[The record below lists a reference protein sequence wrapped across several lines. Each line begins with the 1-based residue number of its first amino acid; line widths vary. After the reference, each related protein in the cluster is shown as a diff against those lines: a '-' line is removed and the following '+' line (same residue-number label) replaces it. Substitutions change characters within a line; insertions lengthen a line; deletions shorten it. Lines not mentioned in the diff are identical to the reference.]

1 VGAVSSYGFSNV
13 TENHSISVTFQSDI
27 INSIAAVNAGG
38 GQYTDHFG
46 VVYQADEYYSGGAT
60 AATTTAIAG
69 TVDSTLYQSLR
80 YGNASYNIPL
90 ANGSYSV
97 TLKFAE
103 IFWNAAGQRVF
114 NVSMQGQQV
123 ISNLDIYAQV
133 GLNAAYDV
141 TIPVS
146 VTNGVLNIAF
156 TSVVDNAVVSAI
168 EVTQAQP
175 SNQFFVN
182 AGGSQY
188 TDHSGMV
195 FQPDGD
201 YSGGA
206 IVSTTSAIAG
216 TVDSTLYQSLRYG
229 NFAYNIPI
237 ANGSYNVTLKF
248 AEIYWTAAGERTFDV
263 SMQGQPVL
271 SNLDIYA
278 HVGLNAAYDVTIPV
292 SVTNGVLN
300 IAFTSVVDNAIVSA
314 IAVKPQ

>member
-1 VGAVSSYGFSNV
+1 
-13 TENHSISVTFQSDI
+13 
-27 INSIAAVNAGG
+27 
-38 GQYTDHFG
+38 
-46 VVYQADEYYSGGAT
+46 
-60 AATTTAIAG
+60 
-69 TVDSTLYQSLR
+69 
-80 YGNASYNIPL
+80 
-90 ANGSYSV
+90 
-97 TLKFAE
+97 
-103 IFWNAAGQRVF
+103 
-114 NVSMQGQQV
+114 
-123 ISNLDIYAQV
+123 
-133 GLNAAYDV
+133 
-141 TIPVS
+141 
-146 VTNGVLNIAF
+146 
-156 TSVVDNAVVSAI
+156 
-168 EVTQAQP
+168 
-175 SNQFFVN
+175 
-182 AGGSQY
+182 
-188 TDHSGMV
+188 MV